1 MSYKLISS
9 SYPQLMTKIQASQI
23 EYVDVVIIGGGIA
36 GISIAE
42 FLARHSRLSIKVL
55 DSAPQLG
62 TFASGKLEGWF
73 HTGALYSGHDD
84 AQTFINCVNSL
95 EDLINLYSSYFS
107 EQCNI
112 DITETKPNFFTPAV
126 IPNSKGWFYDRPVY
140 LIHPN
145 KNSPEISL
153 SGLKSDSVYLEI
165 QRNRVLGR
173 LENAYGQQ
181 HNWLQNGCCLAP
193 IYGQIE
199 GYEGLS
205 CSLRSST
212 ESIDNLCRRFDHYYG
227 LKKSNYEVIKT
238 LDCSMNTTGIMT
250 TLVASAMERGVTFET
265 GVTVDK
271 LLIDSYGKVK
281 IKSILCHTENGFS
294 KRLKAKLFVF
304 TVGKGFESFLSD
316 LQIRAKLKRSRS
328 AMVVAQPALS
338 DTNFVRM
345 STKKK
350 FHFNHFVHN
359 CEIGAEKFVYSLLAD
374 SSYTNDDLI
383 NEEFEVDI
391 EPILDS
397 AEQYFGKDQLYS
409 RNLFS
414 YECVKTEFI
423 SQEEQKRRYSYWIE
437 SNPNSNYL
445 CVLPGKFSFF
455 PTVAFQSYRRIKTL
469 INFEEFVEKSTFVPD
484 VKVMEEANKLIAD
497 YYPMKVIVEAQ
508 NCTAIN
514 NNLNLSNLS
523 NLSNL

>member
-181 HNWLQNGCCLAP
+181 HNWLQDGCCLAP

-199 GYEGLS
+199 GYEGLN

-383 NEEFEVDI
+383 NQEFEVDI

-514 NNLNLSNLS
+514 NNLNLSNL
-523 NLSNL
+523 

>member
-1 MSYKLISS
+1 
-9 SYPQLMTKIQASQI
+9 MTKIQASQI

-199 GYEGLS
+199 GYEGLN

-469 INFEEFVEKSTFVPD
+469 INFEELVEKSTFVPD

-514 NNLNLSNLS
+514 NNLNLSNL
-523 NLSNL
+523 

>member
-1 MSYKLISS
+1 
-9 SYPQLMTKIQASQI
+9 MTKIQASQI

-199 GYEGLS
+199 GYEGLN

-281 IKSILCHTENGFS
+281 IKSILCHRENGFS

-469 INFEEFVEKSTFVPD
+469 INFEELVEKSTFVPD

-514 NNLNLSNLS
+514 NNLNLSNL
-523 NLSNL
+523 

>member
-1 MSYKLISS
+1 
-9 SYPQLMTKIQASQI
+9 MTKIQASQI

-250 TLVASAMERGVTFET
+250 TLVASAMERGGTFET

-514 NNLNLSNLS
+514 NNLNLSNL
-523 NLSNL
+523 

>member
-1 MSYKLISS
+1 
-9 SYPQLMTKIQASQI
+9 MTKIQASQI
-23 EYVDVVIIGGGIA
+23 EYVDVIIIGGGIA

-55 DSAPQLG
+55 DNAPQLG

-112 DITETKPNFFTPAV
+112 ALTETKHNFFTPAV
-126 IPNSKGWFYDRPVY
+126 IPNSNGWFNDKPVY
-140 LIHPN
+140 LIHPR

-173 LENAYGQQ
+173 LETAYGQQ
-181 HNWLQNGCCLAP
+181 HNWLQNGNCLAP
-193 IYGQIE
+193 IYAE
-199 GYEGLS
+199 VEAYEGLN
-205 CSLRSST
+205 CSLRHST
-212 ESIDNLCRRFDHYYG
+212 ETIDNLCRRFDNSYG
-227 LKKSNYEVIKT
+227 LENSNYEIIKT
-238 LDCSMNTTGIMT
+238 LDCSMNTTAIMR

-265 GVTVDK
+265 GVTIDK
-271 LLIDSYGKVK
+271 LLIDSYGKIQ
-281 IKSILCHTENGFS
+281 IKSLLCRTQNSFS
-294 KRLKAKLFVF
+294 KRLKARLFIF
-304 TVGKGFESFLSD
+304 AVGKGFEPFLSD
-316 LQIRAKLKRSRS
+316 LQVRAKLKRSRS
-328 AMVVAQPALS
+328 AMVVGQPALT

-345 STKKK
+345 STKRK

-359 CEIGAEKFVYSLLAD
+359 CEIGAEKFVYSMLAD
-374 SSYTNDDLI
+374 SSYTNDDPI
-383 NEEFEVDI
+383 NREEEVDI
-391 EPILDS
+391 EQILDS
-397 AEQYFGKDQLYS
+397 AERYFGKDKLYS

-414 YECVKTEFI
+414 YECIKTEFI

-455 PTVAFQSYRRIKTL
+455 PTVAFQSYQRIKTL
-469 INFEEFVEKSTFVPD
+469 INFEECVDKSTFAPD
-484 VKVMEEANKLIAD
+484 VKVMEEAKKLIAD
-497 YYPMKVIVEAQ
+497 SYPVKIINE
-508 NCTAIN
+508 AIN
-514 NNLNLSNLS
+514 FII
-523 NLSNL
+523 

>member
-514 NNLNLSNLS
+514 NNLNLSNL
-523 NLSNL
+523 

>member
-1 MSYKLISS
+1 
-9 SYPQLMTKIQASQI
+9 MTKIQASQI

-199 GYEGLS
+199 GYEGLN

-383 NEEFEVDI
+383 NQEFEVDI

>member
-199 GYEGLS
+199 GYEGLN

-514 NNLNLSNLS
+514 NNLNLSNL
-523 NLSNL
+523 